1 MFELVAEGPE
11 PRQRCR
17 FVLAGGRTSLL
28 GRGEAA
34 DLIVPWESH
43 LSRVHAELTP
53 EGTHVAISARKGVE
67 NPVFCEGEFVQS
79 RKLEPGDFFVVGST
93 TFLIAELSI
102 SSDSPGDSLLEQ
114 VTFAPGQ
121 LQQVRFEDADRRI
134 EVLSHLP
141 EVIWGAD
148 SLSERDSRLVGL
160 ILAGIRTAD
169 AAALVRVNP
178 KGVVQVIHWDRRNE
192 TAGSF
197 RPSSRLVTEA
207 LLKRQQTVLH
217 TWESGQASGQATD
230 SVFTVTADFD
240 WAFCTF
246 VNQDQQGPWGLYVAG
261 RSEPRSLADRVSGSL
276 GPPVLQADVKF
287 AELVAEIISA
297 VERVNRVEGDLSILR
312 QFLSPPILAALEQQG
327 SHLGLQSDLLEPREC
342 DVTVLFCDLRGF
354 SHRAEEARDDLLG
367 LLDRVSKALEVM
379 SSRVLQYGG
388 VTGDFLG
395 DAVLGFWG
403 WPFAS
408 EDSPLNACRA
418 ALAIRRAFVETSQ
431 TPGHVLRD
439 FRVGIGIAR
448 GRAVAGKIGTSDR
461 VSVTVFGP
469 VVNLASR
476 LEAMTKQLRVPI
488 LLDESTT
495 EVVRR
500 RMSSRDVRVRRLARV
515 LPYGL
520 ETPLDVHELL
530 PSEQERPDLTTANI
544 EQYEQGVAAF
554 IAGDWEEAH
563 HHLHGMPAS
572 DRAQDFLALRI
583 AEHNRVA
590 PTGWDG
596 IVRLPQK

>member
-1 MFELVAEGPE
+1 MPPGKCL
-11 PRQRCR
+11 R
-17 FVLAGGRTSLL
+17 L
-28 GRGEAA
+28 GRGSAA
-34 DLIVPWESH
+34 ELAVPWEMH
-43 LSRVHAELTP
+43 LSRVHAELTAD
-53 EGTHVAISARKGVE
+53 GTYVSVVPRKGIT
-67 NPVFCEGEFVQS
+67 NPVFVVGDPVESGRLQAGES
-79 RKLEPGDFFVVGST
+79 FVVGNTVFS
-93 TFLIAELSI
+93 LHDVSI
-102 SSDSPGDSLLEQ
+102 NENSPEESLLEE
-114 VTFAPGQ
+114 VTFARGQ
-121 LQQVRFEDADRRI
+121 LRQVRFEDADRRI

-141 EVIWGAD
+141 AVIWGAG
-148 SLSERDSRLVGL
+148 SLSERDSRLVAL
-160 ILAGIRTAD
+160 LLAGIRSAD
-169 AAALVRVNP
+169 AAALVRINSEGAVR
-178 KGVVQVIHWDRRNE
+178 VMHWDRRQE

-197 RPSSRLVTEA
+197 RPSSRLVSEA

-217 TWESGQASGQATD
+217 TWESEHTGD
-230 SVFTVTADFD
+230 SVFTATADFD

-246 VNQDQQGPWGLYVAG
+246 VNEDAQGPWGLYVAG
-261 RSEPRSLADRVSGSL
+261 RSEPRSLADRISGSL

-297 VERVNRVEGDLSILR
+297 VERVNRVEGDLSVLR
-312 QFLSPPILAALEQQG
+312 QFLSPPILSALDQQG
-327 SHLGLQSDLLEPREC
+327 RSFGRNSDLLEPREC

-354 SHRAEEARDDLLG
+354 SHRAEVAGNDLLG

-379 SSRVLQYGG
+379 SGRVLEHGG

-408 EDSPLNACRA
+408 EDAPLNACRA
-418 ALAIRRAFVETSQ
+418 ALDILREFTETSRA
-431 TPGHVLRD
+431 PGHVLSD

-476 LEAMTKQLRVPI
+476 LETMTKQLRVPI
-488 LLDESTT
+488 LLDEATT

-500 RMSSRDVRVRRLARV
+500 RMNPRDGRVRRLGRV

-520 ETPLDVHELL
+520 ERPLDVHELL
-530 PSEQERPDLTTANI
+530 PPESERPDLTQAHI
-544 EQYEQGVAAF
+544 VQYERGVEAF
-554 IAGDWEEAH
+554 IKGDWEEAH
-563 HHLHGMPAS
+563 RQLHGMPSS
-572 DRAQDFLALRI
+572 DRAQDFLTLRI

-590 PTGWDG
+590 PPRWDG
-596 IVRLPQK
+596 VVQLPEK

>member
-17 FVLAGGRTSLL
+17 FVLAGNKTSLL
-28 GRGEAA
+28 GRGNAA
-34 DLIVPWESH
+34 DLIVPWEPH
-43 LSRVHAELTP
+43 LSHVHVELTQ
-53 EGTHVAISARKGVE
+53 EGTHVAISPRKGAN
-67 NPVFCEGEFVQS
+67 NPVFVGGERVES
-79 RKLEPGDFFVVGST
+79 RQLQPGDFFVVGST
-93 TFLIAELSI
+93 SFLLAELSI
-102 SSDSPGDSLLEQ
+102 SEDSPGESLLEQ

-121 LQQVRFEDADRRI
+121 LQQVQFEDADRRI

-141 EVIWGAD
+141 EVIWGAAN
-148 SLSERDSRLVGL
+148 LSERDSRLVGL
-160 ILAGIRTAD
+160 LLAGIRTAD
-169 AAALVRVNP
+169 AAALVRVNG
-178 KGVVQVIHWDRRNE
+178 KGTVQVIHWDRRNE

-217 TWESGQASGQATD
+217 TWDSGQAGD

-246 VNQDQQGPWGLYVAG
+246 VNQDQDGPWGLYVAG
-261 RSEPRSLADRVSGSL
+261 RSEPRSLADRASGSL
-276 GPPVLQADVKF
+276 GPPVLQADIKF

-327 SHLGLQSDLLEPREC
+327 SHLGLKSDLLEPREC

-354 SHRAEEARDDLLG
+354 SHRAEEAGDDLLG

-379 SSRVLQYGG
+379 SGRVLQYGG

-431 TPGHVLRD
+431 TPGHVLSD

-476 LEAMTKQLRVPI
+476 LETMTKQLRVPI
-488 LLDESTT
+488 LLDEATA

-500 RMSSRDVRVRRLARV
+500 RMDSSDGRVRRLARV
-515 LPYGL
+515 LPFGL

-530 PSEQERPDLTTANI
+530 PSEQERPDLTVTHI
-544 EQYEQGVAAF
+544 EQYERGVDAF
-554 IAGDWEEAH
+554 IAGDWEEAY
-563 HHLHGMPAS
+563 HHLHGMPPS
-572 DRAQDFLALRI
+572 DRAQDFLTVRI

-590 PTGWDG
+590 PVGWDG

>member
-1 MFELVAEGPE
+1 MFELVATGPD

-17 FVLAGGRTSLL
+17 FVLSPGKTSLL
-28 GRGEAA
+28 GRGEAS
-34 DLIVPWESH
+34 DLTVPWETH

-53 EGTHVAISARKGVE
+53 DGTYVAMSPRPGKH
-67 NPVFCEGEFVQS
+67 NPVYVRGEAIES
-79 RKLEPGDFFVVGST
+79 CRLRPGDSFVIGRT
-93 TFLIAELSI
+93 TFLIDELAVSEE
-102 SSDSPGDSLLEQ
+102 SPSESLLEE

-121 LQQVRFEDADRRI
+121 LRQVRFEDADRRI
-134 EVLSHLP
+134 DVLSHLP
-141 EVIWGAD
+141 EVIWGAG
-148 SLSERDSRLVGL
+148 SVSERDSRLVGL
-160 ILAGIRTAD
+160 MLAGIRTAD
-169 AAALVRVNP
+169 AAALVRVNQE
-178 KGVVQVIHWDRRNE
+178 GTVQVIHWDRRQE

-217 TWESGQASGQATD
+217 TWESGQSGD
-230 SVFTVTADFD
+230 SVFTATADFD

-246 VNQDQQGPWGLYVAG
+246 VNEDQHGPWGLYVAG
-261 RSEPRSLADRVSGSL
+261 RSEPRSLLDRASGSL
-276 GPPVLQADVKF
+276 GPTILQADVKF

-297 VERVNRVEGDLSILR
+297 VERVNRVERDLSVLR
-312 QFLSPPILAALEQQG
+312 QFLSPPILAALEQHG
-327 SHLGLQSDLLEPREC
+327 RNIGLRSDLLEPREC

-354 SHRAEEARDDLLG
+354 SHRAEEAGDDLLG

-379 SSRVLQYGG
+379 SSRVLHHGG

-408 EDSPLNACRA
+408 EDSPLKACRA
-418 ALAIRRAFVETSQ
+418 ALAIRRAFAETSQ
-431 TPGHVLRD
+431 TKGHALSD

-476 LEAMTKQLRVPI
+476 LETMTKQLRVPI
-488 LLDESTT
+488 LVDEATA

-500 RMSSRDVRVRRLARV
+500 RMSPTDGRVRRLGRV

-530 PSEQERPDLTTANI
+530 PPEEERPDLTAAHI
-544 EQYEQGVAAF
+544 EQYERGVEAF
-554 IAGDWEEAH
+554 IRGDWEEAYH
-563 HHLHGMPAS
+563 QLHGMPTS
-572 DRAQDFLALRI
+572 DRAQDFLTLRI

-590 PTGWDG
+590 PPNWDG
-596 IVRLPQK
+596 IVRLPEK

>member
-1 MFELVAEGPE
+1 MFELIAEGSD

-17 FVLAGGRTSLL
+17 FVLPPGKASLL
-28 GRGEAA
+28 GRDATA
-34 DLIVPWESH
+34 DLTVPWESH
-43 LSRVHAELTP
+43 LSRVHLELIP
-53 EGTHVAISARKGVE
+53 DGTYVAMSPRKGAR
-67 NPVFCEGEFVQS
+67 NPVFVDGQAIDSC
-79 RKLEPGDFFVVGST
+79 RLRPGQCFVVGNT
-93 TFLIAELSI
+93 TFLIADVSVSE
-102 SSDSPGDSLLEQ
+102 DSPGESLLEE
-114 VTFAPGQ
+114 VTFARGQ
-121 LQQVRFEDADRRI
+121 LRQVRFEDADRRI
-134 EVLSHLP
+134 DVLSHLP
-141 EVIWGAD
+141 EVIWGAG
-148 SLSERDSRLVGL
+148 SESERNSRLVAL
-160 ILAGIRTAD
+160 MLTGIRTAD
-169 AAALVRVNP
+169 AAALVRVDP
-178 KGVVQVIHWDRRNE
+178 EGTVRVIHWERRKE

-207 LLKRQQTVLH
+207 LLRRQQTVLH
-217 TWESGQASGQATD
+217 TWESDHAGD
-230 SVFTVTADFD
+230 SLFTATADFD

-246 VNQDQQGPWGLYVAG
+246 VNEDHQGPWGLYVAG
-261 RSEPRSLADRVSGSL
+261 RSEPQSLADRVSGSL

-297 VERVNRVEGDLSILR
+297 VERVNRVEGDLSVMR
-312 QFLSPPILAALEQQG
+312 QFLSPPILSALDQQG
-327 SHLGLQSDLLEPREC
+327 RFAGLNSDLLEPREC

-354 SHRAEEARDDLLG
+354 SHRAEEAGDDLLG

-379 SSRVLQYGG
+379 SSRVLEYGG

-418 ALAIRRAFVETSQ
+418 ALAIRRAFAETSQ
-431 TPGHVLRD
+431 TPGHVLSD

-476 LEAMTKQLRVPI
+476 LESMTKQLRVPI
-488 LLDESTT
+488 LLDDSTA

-500 RMSSRDVRVRRLARV
+500 RMSPTDGRVRRLGRV

-530 PSEQERPDLTTANI
+530 PTEEERPDLTAAHI
-544 EQYEQGVAAF
+544 AQYERGVEAF
-554 IAGDWEEAH
+554 IRGDWDQAYH
-563 HHLHGMPAS
+563 QLHGMPPS
-572 DRAQDFLALRI
+572 DRAQDFLTLRI

-590 PTGWDG
+590 PPKWDG
-596 IVRLPQK
+596 VIRLPEK